1 MYHKLVT
8 TLLLVGTLFLAACSM
23 TVGAGN
29 RAAADRGQDLA
40 RAALAGLNAIGWD
53 TTGFT
58 AETELVDGDFA
69 RVTIHTSNPPGGFT
83 AFLQQKDSWQ
93 LIAHG
98 SAFNPVELHELGIPD
113 SVLGPQWRRS
123 AAGVEPSR
131 EEIIAGAALLGL
143 DEIGWDTTGFTAAT
157 EAVDGNYA
165 RVRVE
170 STNPPGGFTAYL
182 AQGPDGWKLIAHGS
196 AFNPAELQGLGVPD
210 SLLP

>member
-1 MYHKLVT
+1 MFHRLVT
-8 TLLLVGTLFLAACSM
+8 MLLLVVTLFLAACS
-23 TVGAGN
+23 TAADVGSRSAADASQDV
-29 RAAADRGQDLA
+29 AAA
-40 RAALAGLNAIGWD
+40 ALTGLTAIGWD

-69 RVTIHTSNPPGGFT
+69 RVTIHSSDPPGGFT
-83 AFLQQKDSWQ
+83 VFLQQKDGWQ
-93 LIAHG
+93 VIAHG
-98 SAFNPVELHELGIPD
+98 SGYNPVELHGLGIPD
-113 SVLGPQWRRS
+113 SVLGPQWSRD
-123 AAGVEPSR
+123 AAGAEPSH

-157 EAVDGNYA
+157 EAINGDYA

-170 STNPPGGFTAYL
+170 STDPPGGFTAFL

-196 AFNPAELQGLGVPD
+196 AFNPADLQGMGVPD